1 MCFLPEL
8 LGMQIASVG
17 ARLLSDHVWLV
28 WMFHSFVIITQMAQL
43 LEAICIWN
51 ATCAINFLHNFYV
64 EIFSFQK

>member
-17 ARLLSDHVWLV
+17 ARLLSDHVWPV

-43 LEAICIWN
+43 LEEICM
-51 ATCAINFLHNFYV
+51 
-64 EIFSFQK
+64 